1 MVIENQQGRRRRQFL
16 VLWTLF
22 CLALECE
29 NIDALGLSRNP
40 LFNGMLNRRNAIPTA
55 SIGNLHHNQQLFKHQ
70 QNYHQLLHQNNQP
83 LVPAASS
90 PPVAAASS
98 LTNHVDP
105 YISGSNSLD
114 KAVPENPELDQIAA
128 DVQAEQKSNNLAA
141 SASSTSYTSAV
152 SGGYGADTGSSL
164 GSYGSG
170 GSVGSYGSGS
180 VSSGGGYGGGS
191 GGAGAVYGSSSVG
204 AIGSY
209 DSTGSIG
216 SYGSSGSYGGSTAGV
231 GSTYGGL
238 TGGSY
243 GGSTGASSFG
253 AGSTGLSSY
262 GTGSTGTGSFG
273 SGGSSYNFGGSS
285 GSSYGL
291 NSGSSSYS
299 VPPYGGG
306 TPSYSVSYPAQQGA
320 TKADTIHLLSSLAP
334 SLLLSSLLIPL
345 ALALLT
351 NTTSSL
357 IGRKKR
363 DLYNDYDDDLQFS
376 LSGDILDADIT
387 LLDAHF
393 FPTMDAML
401 ESYSPDDGER
411 LADFVR
417 QWGLLDTQ
425 NPCLEK
431 LACLAATTNSKFKRY
446 DNLKKA
452 IRLLEKTVDP
462 GIKKRLQDGSSVG
475 ATKERNCLTTFICKS
490 TKSDVPS

>member
-1 MVIENQQGRRRRQFL
+1 MVIENLQGRRRRQFL

-22 CLALECE
+22 CLALQCE

-40 LFNGMLNRRNAIPTA
+40 LFNGMLNRRNAIPSA

-70 QNYHQLLHQNNQP
+70 QNYHQLLHQQQEP

-90 PPVAAASS
+90 PPVVAANNLA
-98 LTNHVDP
+98 NHVDP

-141 SASSTSYTSAV
+141 SASSTSYTSAA
-152 SGGYGADTGSSL
+152 SGGYGAGTGGSL

-170 GSVGSYGSGS
+170 GSVGSYGGGS
-180 VSSGGGYGGGS
+180 ASSGGGYGGGS
-191 GGAGAVYGSSSVG
+191 GGAGAGYGSSSVG

-216 SYGSSGSYGGSTAGV
+216 NYGSGGSYGGSSGGV
-231 GSTYGGL
+231 GSSYGGL

-243 GGSTGASSFG
+243 GGSTGASSYG

-262 GTGSTGTGSFG
+262 GAGSTGAGSYG
-273 SGGSSYNFGGSS
+273 SGGNSFNFGGSS
-285 GSSYGL
+285 GGSYGL
-291 NSGSSSYS
+291 NSGSSSFG
-299 VPPYGGG
+299 VPYGGG
-306 TPSYSVSYPAQQGA
+306 SPSYSVSYPAQQGA

-351 NTTSSL
+351 NTTNSL

-411 LADFVR
+411 LAEFVR
-417 QWGLLDTQ
+417 HRGLLDTH

-446 DNLKKA
+446 DNLKRA
-452 IRLLEKTVDP
+452 IRLMEKTVDP
-462 GIKKRLQDGSSVG
+462 HIKKRLQDGSSVG
-475 ATKERNCLTTFICKS
+475 TTKERNCLTKFICKS
-490 TKSDVPS
+490 MKSDVQS